1 MMMSQPSKESL
12 QGQNPV
18 QKRQSKS
25 FKKPTF
31 KTTYE
36 YDVKSKDGHPVLS
49 KVLFQRNY

>member
-1 MMMSQPSKESL
+1 MMSKPSKESL
-12 QGQNPV
+12 QGLKPIR
-18 QKRQSKS
+18 KRLVKG

-49 KVLFQRNY
+49 KVLFQRTY